1 MKNAI
6 VIKVRETD
14 ESTAIGIQTDVSL
27 TERTKY
33 VILLNLMKSLEMS
46 IDWMNAEQ
54 IEAFSLKMLLASLS
68 NVTVEA
74 HED

>member
-27 TERTKY
+27 TECTKY

-46 IDWMNAEQ
+46 VDWMNAEQ
-54 IEAFSLKMLLASLS
+54 IEAFSLKMLLASLG

>member
-46 IDWMNAEQ
+46 VDWMNVEQ
-54 IEAFSLKMLLASLS
+54 IEAFSLKMLLASLC

>member
-14 ESTAIGIQTDVSL
+14 ESTEIGIQTDVSL
-27 TERTKY
+27 TERTRY

-54 IEAFSLKMLLASLS
+54 IEAFSLKMLLASLG

>member
-54 IEAFSLKMLLASLS
+54 IEAFSLKMLLASLG

>member
-46 IDWMNAEQ
+46 VDWMNAEQ
-54 IEAFSLKMLLASLS
+54 IEAFSLKMLLVSLG